1 MAKSATMTKSLG
13 GYFTEW
19 CSSKPEQP
27 ALVYMEDGS
36 LQFRSYR
43 ALYADVL
50 AWCKFFQDRQIGKGE
65 RVAFIAPKC
74 LEHFNF
80 FYACWCLGIIAVPI
94 CETLGDVEMSF
105 ILQDSDPALAIVEK
119 SLTKKVAANSD
130 DIPVIDVDA
139 LPRGDARVPIELPVA
154 DCDLDDVAVI
164 IYTSGS
170 TGMPKGVM
178 LTHKNLWTNAYWNLK
193 VFNINYNDQGR
204 IISLLPYWH
213 SYALICEVICPMMI
227 NATCVIA
234 KDIRDFRK
242 NLPVYQPVFML
253 AVPRIVE
260 AFKLAIDK
268 QIKEKSPKVKALID
282 KAIYNASRIFTAGP
296 RLDGGILR
304 MLTHH
309 TFYDPLVFRKFR
321 QAFGSK
327 LRCVVCGGAPLDLE
341 LQIFFK
347 YIGILALVGYGL
359 TETSPVIS
367 ANLPECH
374 RLGSTGKVV
383 PWLQPENGGDYT
395 FKDDD
400 GNLGKH
406 LRGQLLVKGDCV
418 MKGYW
423 RHTDASAK
431 SFEDGWL
438 NTGDVGYCDADGF
451 LFIEGRKGNM
461 IVLVGG
467 EKLHPEHVED
477 AIRTS
482 PVISEV
488 MVIGEK
494 CKNVYACVNVC
505 NDIRQNNSDAE
516 LKKLAKSEVLKTT
529 AHLAAFQKPKDVLLL
544 PDFNIDDGTLTAT
557 LKVRRFKVKELY
569 KNEIE
574 QFLKENGEDV
584 ATKHEV
590 GIASSKVLQSLANSA
605 PPPTSNNG
613 SDSK

>member
-19 CSSKPEQP
+19 CSRKPELP
-27 ALVYMEDGS
+27 ALVYMEDDN
-36 LQFRSYR
+36 LQFRSYQ

-50 AWCKFFQDRQIGKGE
+50 AWDKFFQDRQIGKGE

-74 LEHFNF
+74 LEHFSF
-80 FYACWCLGIIAVPI
+80 FYACWYLGIIAVPV
-94 CETLGDVEMSF
+94 CETLGDLEMGF
-105 ILQDSDPALAIVEK
+105 ILRDSDPALAIVEK
-119 SLTKKVAANSD
+119 SLAKKVAANSGN
-130 DIPVIDVDA
+130 IPIIDLDA
-139 LPRGDARVPIELPVA
+139 LPHGDAQAPIELPVVE
-154 DCDLDDVAVI
+154 CDLDDVAVI

-178 LTHKNLWTNAYWNLK
+178 LTHKNLWTNAYWNLD
-193 VFNINYNDQGR
+193 VANGIDYHGR
-204 IISLLPYWH
+204 VISLLPYWH

-227 NATCVIA
+227 SASCVIA

-242 NLPVYQPVFML
+242 NLPAYQPIFML

-260 AFKLAIDK
+260 AIKLGIDR
-268 QIKEKSPKVKALID
+268 QIESQPPKVKALID
-282 KAIYNASRIFTAGP
+282 KAVYNASRIFTAGP

-321 QAFGSK
+321 QAFGGK
-327 LRCVVCGGAPLDLE
+327 LSYIICGGAPLDLE

-347 YIGILALVGYGL
+347 YMGILALAGYGL

-374 RLGSTGKVV
+374 RLGSSGKVM
-383 PWLQPENGGDYT
+383 PWLLPENGGDYT

-400 GNLGKH
+400 GNLGKN
-406 LRGQLLVKGDCV
+406 LRGELLVKGDCV

-423 RHTDASAK
+423 RHADASAK

-461 IVLVGG
+461 IVLGGG

-494 CKNVYACVNVC
+494 CKNVYACVNVY
-505 NDIRQNNSDAE
+505 DDVRQKNPDAAE
-516 LKKLAKSEVLKTT
+516 LKKLVKSEVLKATSR
-529 AHLAAFQKPKDVLLL
+529 LAAFQKPKDVLIL
-544 PDFNIDDGTLTAT
+544 PDFNIDDGTMTAS
-557 LKVRRFKVKELY
+557 LKVRRFKVKELF

-574 QFLKENGEDV
+574 QFLKDNGEEV
-584 ATKHEV
+584 ATKREV
-590 GIASSKVLQSLANSA
+590 GIASSKVLESLANST
-605 PPPTSNNG
+605 PP
-613 SDSK
+613 

>member
-1 MAKSATMTKSLG
+1 MTRDVHPQTG
-13 GYFTEW
+13 ARHGQIRY
-19 CSSKPEQP
+19 Q
-27 ALVYMEDGS
+27 
-36 LQFRSYR
+36 

-50 AWCKFFQDRQIGKGE
+50 AWGKFFQDRQIGKGD

-80 FYACWCLGIIAVPI
+80 FYSCWHLGIIAVPV
-94 CETLGDVEMSF
+94 CETLGDLEMGF
-105 ILQDSDPALAIVEK
+105 ILRDSDPKLAIAEK
-119 SLTKKVAANSD
+119 SLVKKVTANSGN
-130 DIPVIDVDA
+130 IPVVDIDA
-139 LPRGDARVPIELPVA
+139 LPHGDAQAPIELPGVA
-154 DCDLDDVAVI
+154 CDCDDVAVI

-178 LTHKNLWTNAYWNLK
+178 LTHKNLWVNAYWDLE
-193 VFNINYNDQGR
+193 VYGMDHHDR

-213 SYALICEVICPMMI
+213 SYALIGEVLCAMM
-227 NATCVIA
+227 ASAACVIA
-234 KDIRDFRK
+234 KDIRDFKK
-242 NLPVYQPVFML
+242 NLSVYQPTLML

-260 AFKLAIDK
+260 TVKLGIDK
-268 QIKEKSPKVKALID
+268 QIEEKPPKVKALID

-304 MLTHH
+304 MVTHH

-321 QAFGSK
+321 QAFGGK
-327 LRCVVCGGAPLDLE
+327 IRCIICGGAPLDLE

-347 YIGILALVGYGL
+347 YMGVLVMVGYGL

-374 RLGSTGKVV
+374 RLGSTGKVF
-383 PWLQPENGGDYT
+383 PWLLPENGGDYT

-406 LRGQLLVKGDCV
+406 LHGQLLVKGDCV

-461 IVLVGG
+461 IVLIGG

-482 PVISEV
+482 PAISEV

-494 CKNVYACVNVC
+494 CKNVYACVNVHD
-505 NDIRQNNSDAE
+505 DIRQKNSGAD
-516 LKKLAKSEVLKTT
+516 LKKLVKSEVLKAT
-529 AHLAAFQKPKDVLLL
+529 AHLAAFQKPKDILIL
-544 PDFNIDDGTLTAT
+544 PDFNLDDGTLTAT
-557 LKVRRFKVKELY
+557 LKVRRFKVMELF

-574 QFLKENGEDV
+574 QFLKENGEEV
-584 ATKHEV
+584 ATKREV
-590 GIASSKVLQSLANSA
+590 GIASSKVLESLANST
-605 PPPTSNNG
+605 PPSARNNG
-613 SDSK
+613 NGGK

>member
-19 CSSKPEQP
+19 CSRKPELP
-27 ALVYMEDGS
+27 VLVYVEDGN
-36 LQFRSYR
+36 LQYRSYKE
-43 ALYADVL
+43 LYADVL
-50 AWCKFFQDRQIGKGE
+50 AWSKFFQDRKIGKGE
-65 RVAFIAPKC
+65 RIAFIAPKC

-80 FYACWCLGIIAVPI
+80 FYACWYLGIIAVPV
-94 CETLGDVEMSF
+94 CETLGDLEMGF
-105 ILQDSDPALAIVEK
+105 ILRDSDPALVIVEK
-119 SLTKKVAANSD
+119 SLVKKVTANSGN
-130 DIPVIDVDA
+130 IPVIDIDA
-139 LPRGDARVPIELPVA
+139 LPRGDAQAPIDLPVVE
-154 DCDLDDVAVI
+154 CDHDDVAVV

-178 LTHKNLWTNAYWNLK
+178 LTHKNLWVNAYWSLD
-193 VFNINYNDQGR
+193 VYGMDDHER
-204 IISLLPYWH
+204 VTSLLPYWH
-213 SYALICEVICPMMI
+213 SYALVCELLCPMM
-227 NATCVIA
+227 AGASCAIA
-234 KDIRDFRK
+234 KDIRDFKK
-242 NLPVYQPVFML
+242 NLALFETSFMP

-260 AFKLAIDK
+260 TIKLGIDR
-268 QIKEKSPKVKALID
+268 QIESKPPKVKALID

-309 TFYDPLVFRKFR
+309 TFYDPMVFRKFR
-321 QAFGSK
+321 QAFGGK
-327 LRCVVCGGAPLDLE
+327 LRCVICGGAPLDLE

-347 YIGILALVGYGL
+347 YIGVLIMTGYGL
-359 TETSPVIS
+359 TETSPVVS
-367 ANLPECH
+367 ANIPEDH
-374 RLGSTGKVV
+374 RLGSTGKVL
-383 PWLQPENGGDYT
+383 PWLLPEHGGDYT

-400 GNLGKH
+400 GNLGKD
-406 LRGQLLVKGDCV
+406 LRGQLLIKGDCV

-461 IVLVGG
+461 IVLIGG

-482 PVISEV
+482 PIISEV

-494 CKNVYACVNVC
+494 CKNVYACVNVHD
-505 NDIRQNNSDAE
+505 DIRRKNPDAAE
-516 LKKLAKSEVLKTT
+516 LKKLIKSEVSKTT
-529 AHLAAFQKPKDVLLL
+529 AHLAAFQKPKDVLIL
-544 PDFNIDDGTLTAT
+544 PDFNMDEGTLTAT
-557 LKVRRFKVKELY
+557 LKVRRFKVKELF

-574 QFLKENGEDV
+574 QFLKDNGEEV

-590 GIASSKVLQSLANSA
+590 GIASSKVLESLANSA
-605 PPPTSNNG
+605 PPPA
-613 SDSK
+613 KK

>member
-1 MAKSATMTKSLG
+1 MGFIDWLIVILL
-13 GYFTEW
+13 
-19 CSSKPEQP
+19 
-27 ALVYMEDGS
+27 ALAAFLRERGV
-36 LQFRSYR
+36 
-43 ALYADVL
+43 
-50 AWCKFFQDRQIGKGE
+50 GKGD
-65 RVAFIAPKC
+65 RVAFVLPKSVPQ
-74 LEHFNF
+74 LRAF
-80 FYACWCLGIIAVPI
+80 FACWHLGVIAVPV
-94 CETLGDVEMSF
+94 CEGLGNLEMQF
-105 ILQDSDPALAIVEK
+105 VFADAGPALILADDSCAALALRNGGGVPVVRFDELPPPALAAAPPAAVEVAHDA
-119 SLTKKVAANSD
+119 VAA
-130 DIPVIDVDA
+130 
-139 LPRGDARVPIELPVA
+139 L
-154 DCDLDDVAVI
+154 

-178 LTHKNLWTNAYWNLK
+178 LTHKNLWVNAYWDLE
-193 VFNINYNDQGR
+193 VYGMDHHDR

-213 SYALICEVICPMMI
+213 SYALIGEVLCAMM
-227 NATCVIA
+227 ASAACVIA
-234 KDIRDFRK
+234 KDIRDFKK
-242 NLPVYQPVFML
+242 NLSVYQPTLML

-260 AFKLAIDK
+260 TVKLGIDK
-268 QIKEKSPKVKALID
+268 QIEEKPPKVKALID

-304 MLTHH
+304 MVTHH

-321 QAFGSK
+321 QAFGGK
-327 LRCVVCGGAPLDLE
+327 IRCIVCGGAPLDLE

-347 YIGILALVGYGL
+347 YMGVLVMVGYGL

-374 RLGSTGKVV
+374 RLGSTGKVF
-383 PWLQPENGGDYT
+383 PWLLPENGGDYT

-406 LRGQLLVKGDCV
+406 LHGQLLVKGDCV

-431 SFEDGWL
+431 SFENGWL

-482 PVISEV
+482 PAISEV

-494 CKNVYACVNVC
+494 CKNVYACVNVH
-505 NDIRQNNSDAE
+505 DDVRQKNTSAD
-516 LKKLAKSEVLKTT
+516 LKKLVKSEVLKAT
-529 AHLAAFQKPKDVLLL
+529 AHLAAFQKPKDILIL
-544 PDFNIDDGTLTAT
+544 PDFNLDDGTLTAT
-557 LKVRRFKVKELY
+557 LKVRRFKVMELF

-574 QFLKENGEDV
+574 QFLKENGEEV
-584 ATKHEV
+584 ATKREV
-590 GIASSKVLQSLANSA
+590 GIASSKVLQSLANST
-605 PPPTSNNG
+605 PPAAKNNG
-613 SDSK
+613 SGGN